1 MNGNFTFKNNSEI
14 SERFELLT
22 GGVDAFF
29 LATSGSVVLFMH
41 AGFACLEAGS
51 VRAKNTTNIL
61 MKNWADLCFGKFW
74 KLNLECFRQ
83 SRSLKPEEYLVGC
96 RRVRQLGGLVPVV
109 RRGVPLGSKACKLC
123 DPLSYLLINQCNIV
137 IIIQNL
143 HINKLCQ

>member
-14 SERFELLT
+14 SERFELLN
-22 GGVDAFF
+22 GGLDAFF

-74 KLNLECFRQ
+74 KLNLETF
-83 SRSLKPEEYLVGC
+83 SSE
-96 RRVRQLGGLVPVV
+96 
-109 RRGVPLGSKACKLC
+109 
-123 DPLSYLLINQCNIV
+123 
-137 IIIQNL
+137 
-143 HINKLCQ
+143 